1 MNLIP
6 NRFNRFIFSVN
17 IFLVFRIIFIPYI
30 LLNIVVIIELA
41 AILYVTSKNQAGDVV
56 KKEVNKPKK
65 QETFNG
71 FYVDR

>member
-1 MNLIP
+1 MK
-6 NRFNRFIFSVN
+6 F
-17 IFLVFRIIFIPYI
+17 IFIPYI